1 MPRDADSVLLESV
14 ATRRAR
20 LRAAFLHGDIR
31 GRRTTA
37 DNVRRFVGSIV
48 IAAVACAACAGY
60 SFVQK
65 VGPLRP
71 STTQVTQSPAPPPT
85 DDALL
90 TGTAPADDATAPA
103 DPSQTDPTEGS
114 TP

>member
-20 LRAAFLHGDIR
+20 LRAAFLHGDIP

-37 DNVRRFVGSIV
+37 DNVKRLVGSIV
-48 IAAVACAACAGY
+48 LAAVACAACAGY
-60 SFVQK
+60 SFVQDA
-65 VGPLRP
+65 GPLRP
-71 STTQVTQSPAPPPT
+71 SPTQVTQAPTP
-85 DDALL
+85 
-90 TGTAPADDATAPA
+90 PADTAAPTETT
-103 DPSQTDPTEGS
+103 PPDPTEGT

>member
-20 LRAAFLHGDIR
+20 LRAAFLHGDIP

-37 DNVRRFVGSIV
+37 DNVKRLVGSIV
-48 IAAVACAACAGY
+48 LAAVACAACAGY
-60 SFVQK
+60 SFVQDA
-65 VGPLRP
+65 GPLRP
-71 STTQVTQSPAPPPT
+71 SPTQVTQAPTP
-85 DDALL
+85 
-90 TGTAPADDATAPA
+90 PADTAAPVDTA
-103 DPSQTDPTEGS
+103 APTETTQPDPTEGT

>member
-20 LRAAFLHGDIR
+20 LRAAFLHGDIP

-37 DNVRRFVGSIV
+37 DNVKRFVGSIV

-65 VGPLRP
+65 AGPLRP
-71 STTQVTQSPAPPPT
+71 SPTQVTQSPAPPA
-85 DDALL
+85 D
-90 TGTAPADDATAPA
+90 TAPPADSTAPA
-103 DPSQTDPTEGS
+103 DPQQSDPTEGS